1 MNRKERIFAYISS
14 ADYIPLKFS
23 ELMTVLD
30 VPDDARDD
38 FTGILNELI
47 KEGRVFVT
55 KRGRY
60 MACPSDVV
68 PGILRCNSAG
78 FAFVTPDDEEKQDI
92 YIPSGMMLDAI
103 HGDRVLVQK
112 DKGKGKNGSPEGHV
126 TKVLERGLTQLT
138 GVLGRFKHKFHRI
151 IPDDKRILNEIKI
164 RPGDLMEARQGD
176 RVLVKIK
183 RIDDKGDIYAE
194 VITNL
199 GNSRE
204 LHSNINAIIVTGGIK
219 TEFNEA
225 TLKEAS
231 KLGNTP
237 EKEDYSGRLDLR
249 EKMIFTIDGD
259 DAKDFDDAVSIEKI
273 KNGWRLGVH
282 IADVTHY
289 VRENSA
295 LDDEAFYRGTSVYL
309 PGRVI
314 PMLPEKLSN
323 GLCSLKPNEDR
334 LTLSIIMEIDTSGNV
349 MTHTLTE
356 SVICS
361 NERLT
366 YNNVNKLLDGDSELL
381 KRYSHIKS
389 ELNEMKALAA
399 VLNKR
404 RKDRGA
410 VNFDFPESL
419 IITDEKG
426 YPTDIGIYER
436 GTSNNIIEEFM
447 LIANETVAEY
457 AFWSELPFVYR
468 IHEAPSFEKLNAFKL
483 YARSLGYNLK
493 GKFDKATPVHPK
505 ALETLMEQVTGK
517 PEERA
522 IARHLLQSL
531 MKASYS
537 PENLGHFG
545 LSAKYYCHFTSPIR
559 RYPDLAIHRILK
571 DFINGRIDSTK
582 SALYTDFVQR
592 ASKRSSDM
600 EIKAQEVERD
610 TEDAMKAYFMADYIG
625 FYFFGVVSGVTNFG
639 MFVELPNTVEGLV
652 RMQNMTDD
660 YYVYNE
666 ADMTLAGERHG
677 EIYKIGDKVE
687 VRLIGSDVLSR
698 QIDFELT
705 GKMDETE

>member
-1 MNRKERIFAYISS
+1 MTRKERILAYITS
-14 ADYIPLKFS
+14 ADYIPLKHS

-30 VPDDARDD
+30 VPEEAVGEFDK
-38 FTGILNELI
+38 ILNELI
-47 KEGRVFVT
+47 AEGRVFVT

-60 MACPSDVV
+60 MSCPEDVI
-68 PGILRCNSAG
+68 PGVLRCNSGG
-78 FAFVTPDDEEKQDI
+78 FAFVTPDDEEKSDI
-92 YIPSGMMLDAI
+92 YIPTGMMMDAI
-103 HGDRVLVQK
+103 HGDRVLVRK
-112 DKGKGKNGSPEGHV
+112 DKGRGKNGSPEGHV
-126 TKVLERGLTQLT
+126 TKVLSRGLTQLT
-138 GVLGRFKHKFHRI
+138 GVVGRLKYKFYRI
-151 IPDDKRILNEIKI
+151 TPDDKRILTEVKV
-164 RPGDLMEARQGD
+164 RPGELMDARQGD
-176 RVLVKIK
+176 RVLLKIK
-183 RIDDKGDIYAE
+183 RIDEKGAIYAE

-199 GNSRE
+199 GNSKD
-204 LHSNINAIIVTGGIK
+204 LKSNINAIIAAGGIK
-219 TEFNEA
+219 TEFNPA
-225 TLKEAS
+225 TLIEAAE
-231 KLGNTP
+231 LGDVP
-237 EKEDYSGRLDLR
+237 EKEDYRGRLDLR
-249 EKMIFTIDGD
+249 EHTIFTIDGD
-259 DAKDFDDAVSIEKI
+259 DAKDFDDAVSIEKT
-273 KNGWRLGVH
+273 NTGWRLGVH

-289 VRENSA
+289 VKENSA
-295 LDDEAFYRGTSVYL
+295 IDDEAFHRGTSVYL

-334 LTLSIIMEIDTSGNV
+334 LTLSIIMEIDNIGNV
-349 MTHTLTE
+349 CGHTLTE

-361 NERLT
+361 CERLT
-366 YNNVNKLLDGDSELL
+366 YNNVNKLLDGDGKMAE
-381 KRYSHIKS
+381 RYSHIYDHLK
-389 ELNEMKALAA
+389 EMEALAV

-404 RKDRGA
+404 RKARGS

-419 IITDEKG
+419 IITDENG

-436 GTSNNIIEEFM
+436 GVSNHIIEEFM

-468 IHEAPSFEKLNAFKL
+468 VHEAPSFEKINAFKL

-493 GKFDKATPVHPK
+493 GKFDKTTAVHPK
-505 ALETLMEQVTGK
+505 ALETIMEQVTGQ

-522 IARHLLQSL
+522 ISRHLLQSL

-545 LSAKYYCHFTSPIR
+545 LAAKYYCHFTSPIR

-571 DFINGRIDSTK
+571 DFINGRIDSHK
-582 SALYTDFVQR
+582 SAQYTNFAER

-600 EIKAQEVERD
+600 EIAAQEVERE
-610 TEDAMKAYFMADYIG
+610 TEDAMKAYYMADFIG
-625 FYFFGVVSGVTNFG
+625 DYFEGIVSGITNFG

-666 ADMTLAGERHG
+666 TDMTLGGERHG
-677 EIYKIGDKVE
+677 KIYKIGDSVE

-698 QIDFELT
+698 QIDFELM
-705 GKMDETE
+705 GKLKL